1 MLDKLKEWDTA
12 LFYAINDARSNF
24 LDWFFAIISSH
35 WFFAI
40 IVLVFAFSIWKVR
53 FKFKVLPLI
62 VIVLLVSL
70 CFLFADR
77 ISVLCFKDVVERLR
91 PSHVLQD
98 VHLVA
103 LRNLQLI
110 YDSKGGL
117 YGFVSSHTANLCCIA
132 VIYAKLSSK
141 KKITILCLALWAVLT
156 AYSRVYCGVHYPM
169 DVICGGLLGFVLGE
183 IIYYV
188 FSLLDRKY
196 KWNIEQKE

>member
-1 MLDKLKEWDTA
+1 MLDKLKELDTA

-77 ISVLCFKDVVERLR
+77 ISVLCFKD
-91 PSHVLQD
+91 
-98 VHLVA
+98 
-103 LRNLQLI
+103 
-110 YDSKGGL
+110 
-117 YGFVSSHTANLCCIA
+117 GFVSSHTANLCCIA

-141 KKITILCLALWAVLT
+141 KKITVLCLALWAVLT

>member
-40 IVLVFAFSIWKVR
+40 IVLAFAFFIWKVR

-77 ISVLCFKDVVERLR
+77 ISVL
-91 PSHVLQD
+91 
-98 VHLVA
+98 
-103 LRNLQLI
+103 
-110 YDSKGGL
+110 
-117 YGFVSSHTANLCCIA
+117 
-132 VIYAKLSSK
+132 
-141 KKITILCLALWAVLT
+141 
-156 AYSRVYCGVHYPM
+156 
-169 DVICGGLLGFVLGE
+169 
-183 IIYYV
+183 
-188 FSLLDRKY
+188 
-196 KWNIEQKE
+196 

>member
-1 MLDKLKEWDTA
+1 MVLCNHIIALVLCNHCVGVCFFSLQGPFQIHGFALHCNRVASTA
-12 LFYAINDARSNF
+12 
-24 LDWFFAIISSH
+24 
-35 WFFAI
+35 
-40 IVLVFAFSIWKVR
+40 
-53 FKFKVLPLI
+53 P
-62 VIVLLVSL
+62 
-70 CFLFADR
+70 
-77 ISVLCFKDVVERLR
+77 VLCFKDVVERLR
-91 PSHVLQD
+91 PSHALQD

-141 KKITILCLALWAVLT
+141 KKITISCLALWAVLT